1 MVEFCRGK
9 KLHPFCWVVGA
20 KDVKIHLKFLIGL
33 FCLSIGLRVIG
44 CGQAN
49 VVFEEASE
57 FLGKGGGKL
66 GALIRDE
73 SIV

>member
-9 KLHPFCWVVGA
+9 ELHPFCWVVGV

-33 FCLSIGLRVIG
+33 FCLSICLRVIG